1 MPQLAEQKSQFV
13 YSRVV
18 QFSMHFAT
26 IIDRTLATPLHRQV
40 YEQWRKGILTGRFRA
55 GERVP
60 STRELGASL
69 GVSRGTISQA
79 WDQLIAEGYLETA
92 PGSGTYVCRE
102 LPDRLVITR
111 HTSRTESANDV
122 TVTLSRYGTAL
133 TEDWRKVS
141 TADAVIRF
149 SSGIPDRDHF
159 PFPLWRRLMGRHL
172 RSLNPAVFDYVER
185 SVGEERLR
193 SEIANYVTR
202 LRAVRCSPEQIIV
215 VSGSQQ
221 GLDLCGRLLVE
232 PGEDVVFENP
242 GYQGARQVF
251 SAHGARL
258 LPLGID
264 AHGVMVRSLPRKARL
279 VYVTPSHQYPT
290 GVAMSLARRLELI
303 EWAKGCEAVIIEDDY
318 CSEYRYS
325 GPPLPSLQGLANGVA
340 IIYLG
345 TFSKVMFPGLRIGYV
360 ISPPGL
366 VPFFRRAKWLADTQT
381 PMLEQTALA
390 DFLAEGHMERH
401 IRRMR
406 RLYGLRREALL
417 DSLKRYFGDHAQ
429 VLGDAAGMH
438 AMVRFE
444 DTRIMPRAIR
454 NKVELVSADSYYLT
468 QSPGNEFIFGFSA
481 LPERAI
487 QEGIRRLA
495 C

>member
-1 MPQLAEQKSQFV
+1 
-13 YSRVV
+13 
-18 QFSMHFAT
+18 MHFT
-26 IIDRTLATPLHRQV
+26 TRIDRTLATTLRRQV
-40 YEQWRKGILTGRFRA
+40 YEQWRRGILTGRFRA

-60 STRELGASL
+60 STRELAASL

-79 WDQLIAEGYLETA
+79 WDQLIAEGYLETIQ
-92 PGSGTYVCRE
+92 GSGTFVCRE

-111 HTSRTESANDV
+111 HARRAESASDV
-122 TVTLSRYGTAL
+122 TVTLSRYGTGL
-133 TEDWRKVS
+133 TEEWRRTS

-149 SSGIPDRDHF
+149 SPGIPDRDHF
-159 PFPLWRRLMGRHL
+159 PFQLWRRLIGRHL
-172 RSLNPAVFDYVER
+172 RNPKPAIFDYAER

-202 LRAVRCSPEQIIV
+202 LRAVHCSPDQIIV

-221 GLDLCGRLLVE
+221 SLDLCGRLLLE
-232 PGEDVVFENP
+232 PGEDVVIENP
-242 GYQGARQVF
+242 GYLGARRVFFAQGARL
-251 SAHGARL
+251 R
-258 LPLGID
+258 PLGID
-264 AHGVMVRSLPRKARL
+264 AHGLVVRGLPKKARL
-279 VYVTPSHQYPT
+279 VYVTPSHQHPT
-290 GVAMSLARRLELI
+290 GVALSLARRLELI
-303 EWAKGCEAVIIEDDY
+303 EWAKSCEAVIIEDDY

-325 GPPLPSLQGLANGVA
+325 GPPLPSLQGLANGAAV
-340 IIYLG
+340 IYLG

-360 ISPPGL
+360 IPPPSL
-366 VPFFRRAKWLADTQT
+366 VPFFGRAKWLADTQT
-381 PMLEQTALA
+381 PVLEQAALA

-417 DSLKRYFGDHAQ
+417 DSLKKHFGSRAQ

-444 DTRIMPRAIR
+444 DTRIMQRAIR

-468 QSPGNEFIFGFSA
+468 QPPGNEFIVGFSA

-487 QEGIRRLA
+487 QEGVRRLA